1 MPMFAMGAFSL
12 LVILL
17 VMGLVLL
24 RQIKHS
30 VQTEAELMRTRDQLI
45 TINQM
50 LEELALIDILTS
62 PANRR

>member
-62 PANRR
+62 PVNRR